1 MKKGIII
8 GAGAVCIAMAAAAVV
23 LIVNNT
29 NSKMNNPKSSGS
41 AVEEEISSEAES
53 AILPEASGKTEDI
66 VEMAENTDEKKDA
79 DGSSK
84 DETDGRAGNGDSEK
98 ENSENGKDSV
108 IGFETE
114 KTVSE
119 KESAKTDITASL
131 PENKAEEEESGQNT
145 DSYPL
150 NASTAGENDT
160 VTYGIDVSK
169 YQGDIDWAQVAATG
183 IDFAIIRAGYRD
195 PGSANLGA
203 DSYALKN
210 IQEATENGVKVGVYF
225 FSTAV
230 SVEEAQAEAD
240 WLADLLA
247 PYSITY
253 PVAYDC
259 EGFEHNRQAG
269 LTKEERTNVAMAF
282 MNRIYQRGYTPMFYS
297 AVENIEND
305 AKWDTSRLEI
315 KYKMWVARYNQET
328 SDYALGPDYAGQC
341 AMWQYSCHSRI
352 AGVYNAEVDLD
363 VAFFGY
369 DGVEPPKNAG
379 EERDF

>member
-29 NSKMNNPKSSGS
+29 NSKMNNPKSSDS
-41 AVEEEISSEAES
+41 AVEEEISSEVES
-53 AILPEASGKTEDI
+53 AILPEESGKTEDI

-98 ENSENGKDSV
+98 ENSENGKDS
-108 IGFETE
+108 E
-114 KTVSE
+114 VSLSE
-119 KESAKTDITASL
+119 NEEPAGDSAQGTDA
-131 PENKAEEEESGQNT
+131 
-145 DSYPL
+145 YPL

-305 AKWDTSRLEI
+305 AKWDTSRLEK
-315 KYKMWVARYNQET
+315 KYKMWVARYNMET

>member
-29 NSKMNNPKSSGS
+29 NSKMNNPKNSDS
-41 AVEEEISSEAES
+41 AVQEEISSEVEL
-53 AILPEASGKTEDI
+53 AILPEEPGKTEDI

-98 ENSENGKDSV
+98 ENSENGKDS
-108 IGFETE
+108 E
-114 KTVSE
+114 VSLSE
-119 KESAKTDITASL
+119 NEEPAGDSAQGKDT
-131 PENKAEEEESGQNT
+131 
-145 DSYPL
+145 YPL

-169 YQGDIDWAQVAATG
+169 YQGDIDWVQVAATG

-305 AKWDTSRLEI
+305 AKWDTSRLEK

-328 SDYALGPDYAGQC
+328 SDYALGPDYVGEC

>member
-1 MKKGIII
+1 M
-8 GAGAVCIAMAAAAVV
+8 
-23 LIVNNT
+23 
-29 NSKMNNPKSSGS
+29 
-41 AVEEEISSEAES
+41 
-53 AILPEASGKTEDI
+53 
-66 VEMAENTDEKKDA
+66 
-79 DGSSK
+79 
-84 DETDGRAGNGDSEK
+84 R
-98 ENSENGKDSV
+98 
-108 IGFETE
+108 
-114 KTVSE
+114 
-119 KESAKTDITASL
+119 
-131 PENKAEEEESGQNT
+131 
-145 DSYPL
+145 
-150 NASTAGENDT
+150 
-160 VTYGIDVSK
+160 
-169 YQGDIDWAQVAATG
+169 QVAATG

-305 AKWDTSRLEI
+305 AKWDTSRLEK
-315 KYKMWVARYNQET
+315 KYKMWVARYNMET